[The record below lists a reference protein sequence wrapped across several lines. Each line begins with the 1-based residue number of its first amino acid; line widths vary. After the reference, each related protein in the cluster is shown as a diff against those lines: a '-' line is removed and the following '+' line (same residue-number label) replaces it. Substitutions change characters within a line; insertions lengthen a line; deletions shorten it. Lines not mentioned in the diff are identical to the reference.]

1 LGSRPEPLNRR
12 EIAKVFPLYDDNP
25 FKLPVKP
32 VVTWSLIAAN
42 IVAFII
48 EVAGTDDSMQAIV
61 DNFGVTPAV
70 LVGGKGG
77 LLAGIGTLFTYMF
90 LHANLMHILGN
101 MVFLWVFGDDIEE
114 ALGRARFLLFYVACG
129 VVGGVVFV
137 ASDPAFQGPLIGASG
152 AISGVVIAY
161 VMFRPCA
168 KITVLFSII
177 PLRIRAYWVV
187 GAFVV
192 TQFLSL
198 EAAGKSDVAYWCHL
212 GGMAAGLV
220 LFPLMRLPGVQLFEC
235 VAHPHYPGDPAA
247 AQPLERDPRG

>member
-1 LGSRPEPLNRR
+1 
-12 EIAKVFPLYDDNP
+12 VFPLYDDNP

-42 IVAFII
+42 IVVFII
-48 EVAGTDDSMQAIV
+48 EISGTDESMQAMV
-61 DNFGVTPAV
+61 NSFGVTPVQLFGGGSGLFASV
-70 LVGGKGG
+70 L
-77 LLAGIGTLFTYMF
+77 TLFTYMF

-114 ALGRARFLLFYVACG
+114 ALGRARFLLFYLACG
-129 VVGGVVFV
+129 IVGGVVFA
-137 ASDPAFQGPLIGASG
+137 ASDPSFQGPLIGASG
-152 AISGVVIAY
+152 AISGVVIGY

-187 GAFVV
+187 GAFVL

-198 EAAGKSDVAYWCHL
+198 ESAGKSDVAYWCHL

-235 VAHPHYPGDPAA
+235 VAHPHYPGDLVG
-247 AQPLERDPRG
+247 AQPPERDPRG

>member
-1 LGSRPEPLNRR
+1 
-12 EIAKVFPLYDDNP
+12 VFPLYDDNP

-42 IVAFII
+42 IVVFLI
-48 EVAGTDDSMQAIV
+48 EIAGSDESMQTMV

-70 LVGGKGG
+70 LVGGNAG
-77 LLAGIGTLFTYMF
+77 LLAPVATLFTYMF
-90 LHANLMHILGN
+90 LHANLMHIFGN

-114 ALGRARFLLFYVACG
+114 ALGRARFLLFYVVCG
-129 VVGGVVFV
+129 IVGGVVFV
-137 ASDPAFQGPLIGASG
+137 ASDPTFQGPLIGASG

-168 KITVLFSII
+168 KITVLFSVI

-187 GAFVV
+187 GAFVL

-198 EAAGKSDVAYWCHL
+198 ESAGKSDVAYWCHL
-212 GGMAAGLV
+212 GGMAAGGL
-220 LFPLMRLPGVQLFEC
+220 LFPLMRLPGVRLFEC
-235 VAHPHYPGDPAA
+235 VAHPHYPGDPVA